1 MQDLFNTVGEMAVKK
16 RGTQGQ
22 TGTGGTKVI
31 GKK

>member
-1 MQDLFNTVGEMAVKK
+1 MAVKK
-16 RGTQGQ
+16 RGIQGQ